1 MSHNTF
7 TTKEKRDG
15 TMANV
20 EDFKAKDIMSE
31 KLPNAK
37 PNDSVSDAIGL
48 MRKHDLEEIPVIQD
62 DKVVGVLSD
71 MMFIER
77 RNLSF
82 STKLK
87 HVIHR
92 GPNVEEEDSLVEVS
106 EMLLSSDYRGVPV
119 TSKSGDYVGFLTR
132 KNITEVIPKL
142 DELKKTTV
150 NDFMTPSPATI
161 RTNENIGKA
170 RVMMERY
177 DVRVLPVVDKH
188 GTLTGMIGIQDILES
203 VARPVE
209 RQEKG
214 VRTGERDSPY
224 KDIEVRSIMSEPPI
238 TIDPDSNIHEA
249 AHKMLNHNI
258 STLVATKDN
267 EIKGILTQYDLIEM
281 LTSFREEDQVYVQIS
296 GLEERPEVY
305 DQMYN
310 LIQSYLEK
318 INRVLK
324 PLVLNVHV
332 VTHQK
337 EGNQRKYSVRLRL
350 STEYGMLYAKEFDWN
365 LMKALD
371 IALDSLKKRVFQEKE
386 KRVKRRKHPKYQKII
401 SESE

>member
-1 MSHNTF
+1 
-7 TTKEKRDG
+7 
-15 TMANV
+15 
-20 EDFKAKDIMSE
+20 
-31 KLPNAK
+31 
-37 PNDSVSDAIGL
+37 
-48 MRKHDLEEIPVIQD
+48 
-62 DKVVGVLSD
+62 
-71 MMFIER
+71 
-77 RNLSF
+77 
-82 STKLK
+82 
-87 HVIHR
+87 
-92 GPNVEEEDSLVEVS
+92 
-106 EMLLSSDYRGVPV
+106 
-119 TSKSGDYVGFLTR
+119 
-132 KNITEVIPKL
+132 
-142 DELKKTTV
+142 
-150 NDFMTPSPATI
+150 
-161 RTNENIGKA
+161 
-170 RVMMERY
+170 
-177 DVRVLPVVDKH
+177 
-188 GTLTGMIGIQDILES
+188 
-203 VARPVE
+203 
-209 RQEKG
+209 
-214 VRTGERDSPY
+214 
-224 KDIEVRSIMSEPPI
+224 MSEPPI

-310 LIQSYLEK
+310 LIQSYLKK